1 MNSKSG
7 ISLIEIIVAIGL
19 LAAVLAPVFLIFS
32 SGNRNMEMTEAE
44 FRAHNCA
51 IEIMEQIISLPYKHI
66 KSGTYTSSDVKNGLN
81 FANSAIL
88 YKISEN
94 YESELKVEDMKEKGK
109 SIFKKV
115 SVKVSYQA
123 TKNSAS
129 KRSFT
134 IKTMVANETN

>member
-1 MNSKSG
+1 MNNKNG
-7 ISLIEIIVAIGL
+7 ISLIEIIVATGL

-51 IEIMEQIISLPYKHI
+51 IEIMEQIISIPYKHI
-66 KSGTYTSSDVKNGLN
+66 KSGSYTSSEVKNGLS
-81 FANSAIL
+81 FANSPIL

-94 YESELKVEDMKEKGK
+94 YDSELKIEDIKDSGK
-109 SIFKKV
+109 SIFKKII
-115 SVKVSYQA
+115 VKISYQP
-123 TKNSAS
+123 TKNSAI

-134 IKTMVANETN
+134 LKTMVANETN

>member
-1 MNSKSG
+1 MTNKSG
-7 ISLIEIIVAIGL
+7 VSLIEIIVATGL

-51 IEIMEQIISLPYKHI
+51 IEIMEQIISIPYKHI
-66 KSGTYTSSDVKNGLN
+66 KSGSYTSSEVKNGLS

-94 YESELKVEDMKEKGK
+94 YDSELKVEDMKDNGK
-109 SIFKKV
+109 SIFKKI
-115 SVKVSYQA
+115 SVKISYQP
-123 TKNSAS
+123 TKNSAT

-134 IKTMVANETN
+134 LKTMVANETN